1 MVSIVKAEEQVL
13 KFWEEDNSF
22 VKSSEKNSSNK
33 FIFFEGPPFATGLP
47 HYGHVLAGLIK
58 DTVCR
63 WACQNGKYVERKA
76 TWDSH
81 GLPIE
86 YEIEKA
92 HGIKTKQDILS
103 IGIPAYNSACKSIV
117 LRYSN
122 QWKDIIG
129 RLGRWIDWDS
139 NIKTMD
145 FNYMEKVWS
154 IFASIYSQGL
164 IYEDF
169 KVMPYSNACT
179 TPLSN
184 FEASSNYQT
193 VNDQTVIV
201 KFRSNT
207 SKTSFLV
214 WTTTPWTLPA
224 NQALCV
230 NPDLDYLEVCVP
242 AQTNPP
248 SGEVC
253 VPAQTNPLSGEFC
266 VPSGELYFLGEKL
279 ADSVLKS
286 QNYTII
292 RKLKGSELVGLEY
305 MDLFDPTKT
314 HCIYGDSYV
323 NDESGTGI
331 VHLAPGFG
339 EDDYRV
345 CRLNGFVPGDICIPI
360 DDSGIFLS
368 TCNLEE
374 IRGLPINQSI
384 KPICSKLKD
393 LNALFSTF
401 QYTHSYPFCWRSD
414 TPLIYKAVSSWF
426 LKVSDIK
433 DKLIEASEKT
443 NWVPQNIRDN
453 RFHNWLSDARD
464 WCLSRNRFWGTP
476 IPIWKSQCGKVIV
489 VSSANELEKLAG
501 LEPGTITDLHREH
514 IDHIVIIQD
523 GIEYKRIEAVLDCWF
538 ESGSIPFVLNPDLPN
553 PCADFIAEGLDQT
566 RGWFY
571 TLLVISTCLTGQ
583 APFKNVIVNG
593 IVNASDGKKM
603 AKRLKNYPDPLEV
616 VNTYGSDALRLY
628 LITSVASKAESIKF
642 KEEEVRGMMQN
653 IILPLTNSFA
663 FYFEYE
669 TKFNLNSQS
678 TNLLVESSN
687 PLDHWVLDLAN
698 KFVTKLQGFYSSYTL
713 QPIYNL
719 LIEYIDKLNNGYLRL
734 NREHLKS
741 SLPSLSVFR
750 YVLELSILH
759 LAPVLP
765 FLTEYYN
772 LKLGSIQ
779 SIHCKEFN
787 SVASQIPWINP
798 TFVTQSAYL
807 LELIDMIRG
816 LRGNLPRKR
825 PIKKAIIKVLP
836 EMFSMVSTQ
845 SMQAF
850 IAGETNI
857 LDLVITQYI
866 PNEKIYSIKPNYKAL
881 GSRSKSV
888 VPILKKLSQTQA
900 AQLVDTGL
908 FQFDDISIALED
920 VFVDISIPSE
930 PGLVSGTNDELQLAI
945 SLDLTQDEQTTQVFM
960 GKCVAREI
968 QQLRKE
974 VGLHPWDPIKLMY
987 SSSQELTQLQ
997 LDIIQKS
1004 TGHPI
1009 EKINSWDLYDQAQRK
1024 KINVVDEDIEIG
1036 LIKLS
1041 V

>member
-1 MVSIVKAEEQVL
+1 
-13 KFWEEDNSF
+13 
-22 VKSSEKNSSNK
+22 
-33 FIFFEGPPFATGLP
+33 
-47 HYGHVLAGLIK
+47 VLAGLIK
-58 DTVCR
+58 DTICR
-63 WACQNGKYVERKA
+63 WACQNGFYVERKA

-92 HGIKTKQDILS
+92 YGIKSKQDILS
-103 IGIPAYNSACKSIV
+103 MGMSCPSVCRFKQSLNSDKAQSDLQPSLTGMSCPSVCRFEQSLNSDKAQTDLQPSLTGIPAYNAACKSIV
-117 LRYSN
+117 LRYSD
-122 QWKDIIG
+122 QWKNIIG

-145 FNYMEKVWS
+145 REYMEKVWS
-154 IFASIYSQGL
+154 IFATIYSQGL

-184 FEASSNYQT
+184 FEASSNYQI

-201 KFRSNT
+201 KFKCKSNT
-207 SKTSFLV
+207 TNLLV

-230 NPDLDYLEVCVP
+230 NSNLEYLEVEH
-242 AQTNPP
+242 N
-248 SGEVC
+248 GEHYYVSC
-253 VPAQTNPLSGEFC
+253 
-266 VPSGELYFLGEKL
+266 KL
-279 ADSVLKS
+279 VDSVFKS
-286 QNYTII
+286 QKYLII
-292 RKLKGSELVGLEY
+292 RKLMGSELVGLEY
-305 MDLFDPTKT
+305 TNLFDSTKT
-314 HCIYGDSYV
+314 HLIYGDSYV

-345 CRLNGFVPGDICIPI
+345 CKTNGFGSEDICIPI

-368 TCNLEE
+368 STIPQE
-374 IRGLPINQSI
+374 IRGLSIKDSI
-384 KPICSKLKD
+384 KPICIKLKELD
-393 LNALFSTF
+393 QLFSTF

-433 DKLIEASEKT
+433 EKLIKASEKT

-453 RFHNWLSDARD
+453 RFHNWLADARD
-464 WCLSRNRFWGTP
+464 WCLSRNRYWGTP
-476 IPIWKSQCGKVIV
+476 IPIWKSTCNKIIV
-489 VSSANELEKLAG
+489 VNSAQQLEQLAG
-501 LEPGTITDLHREH
+501 LELGTIKDLHREH
-514 IDHIVIIQD
+514 IDHIIIEKD
-523 GIEYKRIEAVLDCWF
+523 SIKYKRIEGVLDCWF
-538 ESGSIPFVLNPDLPN
+538 ESGSIPFVLNPDLSN

-603 AKRLKNYPDPLEV
+603 SKRLKNYPDPLTI

-628 LITSVASKAESIKF
+628 LITSVASKGESIKF
-642 KEEEVRGMMQN
+642 KEEEVRSEMQN

-669 TKFNLNSQS
+669 KKFKLNSQTAS
-678 TNLLVESSN
+678 TLVESSN
-687 PLDHWVLDLAN
+687 PLDHWVLDLVC
-698 KFVTKLQGFYSSYTL
+698 KFVTRLQTCYSTYTL

-741 SLPSLSVFR
+741 SIASLSVFR

-759 LAPVLP
+759 LAPILP

-772 LKLGSIQ
+772 LKLGYSS
-779 SIHCKEFN
+779 SIHCREFSSMDLPN
-787 SVASQIPWINP
+787 QITWVNKLY
-798 TFVTQSAYL
+798 VDQSTYL
-807 LELIDMIRG
+807 LELIGMIRG

-825 PIKKAIIKVLP
+825 PIKKATIKVLP
-836 EMFSMVSTQ
+836 EMFSLISTE
-845 SMQAF
+845 SMQNF
-850 IAGETNI
+850 ISAETNI
-857 LDLVITQYI
+857 LDLEITQYV
-866 PNEKIYSIKPNYKAL
+866 PNEKIYSIKPNFKVL
-881 GSRSKSV
+881 GPKTKLATPVIKS
-888 VPILKKLSQTQA
+888 LNQAQA
-900 AQLVDTGL
+900 AQLVTSGI
-908 FQFDDISIALED
+908 ISIDGIQISLSE
-920 VFVDISIPSE
+920 VIVDISIPSE
-930 PGLVSGTNDELQLAI
+930 DGLVSGTNDELQLGI
-945 SLDLTQDEQTTQVFM
+945 SLDLTQDEKTNQVFVA
-960 GKCVAREI
+960 KCISREI

-974 VGLHPWDPIKLMY
+974 SGLHPWDPIKLFY
-987 SSSQELTQLQ
+987 ISDILLTQSQ
-997 LDIIQKS
+997 LDIIAKS
-1004 TGHPI
+1004 TGHRLY
-1009 EKINSWDLYDQAQRK
+1009 KIVSWSSFSSAQTK
-1024 KINVVDEDIEIG
+1024 KISIADEDFEIG
-1036 LIKLS
+1036 LINT
-1041 V
+1041 